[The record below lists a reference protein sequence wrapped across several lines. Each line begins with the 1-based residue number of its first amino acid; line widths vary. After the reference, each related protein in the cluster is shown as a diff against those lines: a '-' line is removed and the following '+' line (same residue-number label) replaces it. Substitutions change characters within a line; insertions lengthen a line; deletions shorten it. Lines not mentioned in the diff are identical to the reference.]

1 MRHAIRVMRHGISH
15 QWPLR
20 HRDPSRSCLDR
31 MDHRA
36 RLAGPISPA
45 GAACARRA
53 AGRRR
58 SGPQAPDPSK

>member
-1 MRHAIRVMRHGISH
+1 MMRHAIRVMRHGISH

-36 RLAGPISPA
+36 RSAGPIRPA
-45 GAACARRA
+45 GAPCGDVEA
-53 AGRRR
+53 AVDVADL
-58 SGPQAPDPSK
+58 QHLIA